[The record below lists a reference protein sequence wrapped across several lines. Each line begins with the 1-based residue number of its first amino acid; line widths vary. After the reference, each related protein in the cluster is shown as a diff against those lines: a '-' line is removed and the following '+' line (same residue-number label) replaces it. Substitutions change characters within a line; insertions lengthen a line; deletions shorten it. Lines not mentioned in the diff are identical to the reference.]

1 MRWLVARHEG
11 RSRVLD
17 PQSETVTFVLFA
29 LVIGAVIFGGTTV
42 AYFLGKRR
50 SDPPSS
56 PPAGPLYEWS
66 RAAVTRDDMEGSRG
80 QAA

>member
-1 MRWLVARHEG
+1 MTRQEG
-11 RSRVLD
+11 RGRVLN

-29 LVIGAVIFGGTTV
+29 LVIGAVIFGGTTL

-50 SDPPSS
+50 SDPPFY
-56 PPAGPLYEWS
+56 PPARPLYDGS
-66 RAAVTRDDMEGSRG
+66 KVAVRRGDMEGPRD

>member
-1 MRWLVARHEG
+1 
-11 RSRVLD
+11 LD

-29 LVIGAVIFGGTTV
+29 LVIGAVIFGGTTL

-56 PPAGPLYEWS
+56 PPARPLDAWS
-66 RAAVTRDDMEGSRG
+66 KAAVTRDDLEGSRD

>member
-1 MRWLVARHEG
+1 M
-11 RSRVLD
+11 LD

-29 LVIGAVIFGGTTV
+29 VVIGAVIFGGTTL

-50 SDPPSS
+50 SDPPAA
-56 PPAGPLYEWS
+56 PPARPLYDWS
-66 RAAVTRDDMEGSRG
+66 KVAVTRDDMEGPRD